1 MKAQSVEGFI
11 IARAFLAMYKEDGNP
26 MNDNLNQLYYFLNL
40 KARSYARKKY
50 NLNKLVK
57 NAWDDFIFI
66 TKDKNT
72 SVMAIPF
79 ALRLI
84 IKNPSPDNKLTKIA
98 LLENKKWLWK
108 KEQDIV
114 DAKKIVDMFYS
125 INRKDSKSC

>member
-40 KARSYARKKY
+40 KVRSYARKKY
-50 NLNKLVK
+50 NLNKLV
-57 NAWDDFIFI
+57 
-66 TKDKNT
+66 
-72 SVMAIPF
+72 
-79 ALRLI
+79 
-84 IKNPSPDNKLTKIA
+84 KNPSPDNKLTKIA